1 MRYLSRS
8 LLLGALRRRK
18 EVEQFLGPVTR
29 EGAGGICWVAIW
41 PWQDGYNVS
50 VHDVEDLNDES
61 CRDLS
66 VFPSLD
72 RDREDGPGPGRVIGH
87 VQDPAEALDLAE
99 RTTGAL
105 PHRWVNHGVAGED
118 YADFVRAKNS

>member
-1 MRYLSRS
+1 MS
-8 LLLGALRRRK
+8 
-18 EVEQFLGPVTR
+18 
-29 EGAGGICWVAIW
+29 I
-41 PWQDGYNVS
+41 
-50 VHDVEDLNDES
+50 HDVEDLNDES

-72 RDREDGPGPGRVIGH
+72 PGSEDDPGPGRVIGH
-87 VQDPAEALDLAE
+87 VQDPAEALELAE

-105 PHRWVNHGVAGED
+105 PQRWVNHGVAGED